1 MIIAVIFNT
10 LILIVYASL
19 VLAIL
24 YHYRKYSLSGDRY
37 RWVVNIF
44 LMTTIILFVLSYLII
59 IFFIDWESLKP
70 ENLREQNF
78 FRIF

>member
-24 YHYRKYSLSGDRY
+24 YHYRKYSLLGDRY